1 MPAAAPPPTPSTP
14 RGAEPAA
21 APLMEREELLAQL
34 GRDLASAARGQGRT
48 VLVSGEPGIGKT
60 TLIERFVRAQPPG
73 RLLWGGC
80 EALATPRPL
89 GPLHDVAAQAP
100 GPMRTLLGAE
110 AERPRL
116 FAAVLEELGQ
126 RPTPTVLVFEDLH
139 WADAA
144 TLDLVKYLGRRLQR
158 VPALLV
164 VSHRDDEASMALLR
178 PVLGDLP
185 VDHVTRVAVPRLS
198 RAAVDALAAA
208 ASRQDGAGVHAATDG
223 NPFFVTEV
231 LRHGGRDVPA
241 TVRDAVLG
249 QVARLDPPAAEVVEL
264 AAICPRHVEI
274 ALLRTG
280 LGIDAAAIDVAVRSG
295 LLVAEWPML
304 RFRHELARTAVEGAI
319 LAPRKHRLHARV
331 LAALAAR
338 DPDSV
343 PLAELAHHAQGAD
356 DVAAVRRYAPLAA
369 DEAARRGARRE
380 AAAQCRLALAHAE
393 GLSGDEHAAL
403 LERLASHLFEL
414 NDMPGAIAAHDEA
427 IARLQRLGAVEREAE
442 AQAARALALVR
453 SLRNAE
459 ADAAS
464 RRALALAETATGSRA
479 QARACAVECYLRML
493 NRDYDDAIDRSRQA
507 IALAAALG
515 DRAILAGAH
524 VTGGAARVF
533 LDYEAGCREI
543 REGLAIAATLGDGG
557 AAAAD
562 AYVMLGSA
570 SGEVF
575 ELDAAERWLAEG
587 IAFARARDLD
597 RIAGYLES
605 WQALCDVHRGRWSLA
620 SERATAVVARESG
633 QTTNRVVAL
642 VALGRLRTRR
652 GDPGVDAL
660 LDEALA
666 LAERSGTLQRLAPVC
681 AARAEAA
688 WLQGDADGAAREARR
703 CLALALAKRH
713 RWHAGELAWWVA
725 CGEGAAALPAGTLE
739 ACDEPSRRLLE
750 GDWQQ
755 AAAAWAARG
764 CPYEQARALAMGDEA
779 GQREALAIL
788 DRLGARPLAERVR
801 RGMREAGVRS
811 VPRGA
816 SAAARAN
823 AAGLT
828 ARELEVLAQL
838 AEGRRNAEIAAR
850 LSRSA
855 RTVDHHV
862 ESILA
867 KLGAT
872 SRTEAVAAA
881 RRLGLVGESEEGLG
895 TARRKNG

>member
-1 MPAAAPPPTPSTP
+1 
-14 RGAEPAA
+14 
-21 APLMEREELLAQL
+21 MEREALLAQL
-34 GRDLASAARGQGRT
+34 GRDLASALRGEGRT

-60 TLIERFVRAQPPG
+60 ALIERFVRDQPPG

-100 GPMRTLLGAE
+100 GPMRNLLGAE

-126 RPTPTVLVFEDLH
+126 RPMPTVLVFEDLH

-144 TLDLVKYLGRRLQR
+144 TLDLVKYLGRRLHR

-164 VSHRDDEASMALLR
+164 LSHRDDEASMALLR

-185 VDHVTRVAVPRLS
+185 VDHVTRIAVPRLS

-208 ASRQDGAGVHAATDG
+208 ASRHDGAGVHAATDG

-231 LRHGGRDVPA
+231 LRHGEGTVPE

-249 QVARLDPPAAEVVEL
+249 QLARLDAAAAEVVEL
-264 AAICPRHVEI
+264 AAICPRQVE
-274 ALLRTG
+274 ATLLRSG
-280 LGIDAAAIDVAVRSG
+280 LGIDAAAIEAAVRSG
-295 LLVAEWPML
+295 LLLAEWPML
-304 RFRHELARTAVEGAI
+304 RFRHELARTAVEGSI
-319 LAPRKHRLHARV
+319 LAPRKHLLHARV

-338 DPDSV
+338 DPDAV
-343 PLAELAHHAQGAD
+343 PLAELVHHAQGAG
-356 DVAAVRRYAPLAA
+356 DVAAVRRFAPLAA

-380 AAAQCRLALAHAE
+380 AAAQCRLALAHADGRPE
-393 GLSGDEHAAL
+393 DEHASL
-403 LERLASHLFEL
+403 LETLAAHLFEL
-414 NDMPGAIAAHDEA
+414 NDMPGALAAHEEA
-427 IARLQRLGAVEREAE
+427 IARLHRLGAVERAAE
-442 AQAARALALVR
+442 AHAAHALALVR
-453 SLRNAE
+453 ALRNAE

-464 RRALALAETATGSRA
+464 RRALVLAEAAAGSRA
-479 QARACAVECYLRML
+479 QARACGVESYLRML
-493 NRDYDDAIDRSRQA
+493 NRDYDEAIARGRQA
-507 IALAAALG
+507 IALAGALG
-515 DRAILAGAH
+515 DKAILAAAH
-524 VTGGAARVF
+524 VTAGAARVF

-575 ELDAAERWLAEG
+575 ELAAAERWLQEG

-597 RIAGYLES
+597 RIAGYLEG
-605 WQALCDVHRGRWSLA
+605 WQALCDVYRGRWDLA
-620 SERATAVVARESG
+620 GERANAVVDRESG
-633 QTTNRVVAL
+633 HTTNRVVAL
-642 VALGRLRTRR
+642 VALARLRTRR
-652 GDPGVDAL
+652 GDPGADAL
-660 LDEALA
+660 LDEALE

-681 AARAEAA
+681 SARAEAA
-688 WLQGDADGAAREARR
+688 WLRGDEAAAAREARR
-703 CLALALAKRH
+703 CVDLALAKRH
-713 RWHAGELAWWVA
+713 RWHVGELAWWVA
-725 CGEGAAALPAGTLE
+725 CGEGANVLGQDALE
-739 ACDEPSRRLLE
+739 ACDEPYRWQLE
-750 GDWQQ
+750 GRWRE

-764 CPYEQARALAMGDEA
+764 CPYEQARALAAGDESA
-779 GQREALAIL
+779 QREALAIL

-801 RGMREAGVRS
+801 RDMREAGVRS

-823 AAGLT
+823 PAGLT

-862 ESILA
+862 EAILA
-867 KLGAT
+867 KLGAA

-881 RRLGLVGESEEGLG
+881 RRLGLLQESARDLG
-895 TARRKNG
+895 SPTPKNG